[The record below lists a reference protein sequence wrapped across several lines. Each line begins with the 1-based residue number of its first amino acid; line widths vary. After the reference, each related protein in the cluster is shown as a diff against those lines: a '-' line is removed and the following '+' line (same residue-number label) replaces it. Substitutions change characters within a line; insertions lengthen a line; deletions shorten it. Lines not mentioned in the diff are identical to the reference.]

1 MSVSERRIYRVLI
14 ALLPSEFR
22 ARNSAGMEDLFTEA
36 LAESR
41 RRGPLAQ
48 LGTWL
53 RGTLDIL
60 GYAVRSLVPG
70 RDSAGSSR
78 RGGIEN
84 QFGGGAGPSRRN
96 GPGLLTGILE
106 DVRYAIR
113 RLKKAPLMTGVAIAV
128 AGIGIGASTA
138 TFSVLDAVIL
148 RPLPYPEA
156 DRLVQ
161 ITQKTTPAGVAAG
174 RLLRDDM
181 PINAQD
187 FLVYEAE
194 TASFSNWAWTGEYE
208 PQRDATVGGG
218 DGAPQG
224 VEVRQVS
231 ASFFSTLGV
240 VLPLGRPFLPSERA
254 QPNASGPRGPWQGV
268 RWTGVVILSHDLWSS
283 RFGSDPD
290 IVGKDIV
297 FEGGPSTVVG
307 VTPPGFRFPPMSER
321 GEVRERDIDVFI
333 PLFYPAFLQPRTFL
347 QFRVIA
353 RMKPGVEAEQAQA
366 DVTRIF
372 DGLAAEY
379 PVSHV
384 GRAVVVTPLH
394 DLLVRDYGLAFFSLM
409 GMVGLVL
416 LVACANLAS
425 LVLAQG
431 TRRRAELALRAA
443 IGGGRARLF
452 RLLMAESLILASL
465 GGLLGLLLAR
475 WGTAALVAMVPA
487 DLTRAADAGLDGRV
501 LLFALALSVA
511 TGVFFGLVPALR
523 SSDVDLVHD
532 LKSGGR
538 PGTGMGGSTLSRS
551 LITGQVA
558 LTLVL
563 LMGGGLLGKSF
574 LRLRTDDRGYDPEN
588 ILTVTI
594 TPGYLHRF
602 ARINWF
608 DLESRRTR
616 WRASYE
622 IMESVRALP
631 GVRSV
636 ASGDIQIDGTGFY
649 PVQLRRDPAE
659 GSLPPEDIVNSYF
672 TFVSPEYFGTMGIP
686 IVRGEGLP
694 AWNGIDEADRYW
706 WATDGAGCRSEV
718 KASGTYAGGSENE
731 YCDGPEILVSE
742 TFAATAWPG
751 EDPIGKEL
759 GVYDCCWTVAGV
771 VADVDSRGVDA
782 PALAGRLGRE
792 PRLMIYIPYTA
803 LGPYLI
809 KTDVDPLSL
818 VAAVRDIV
826 LSVDAQAPVTFST
839 LEQQVADSL
848 ARPRFYSVVAAIFGG
863 VALVMALVGLYG
875 VMAYAVGRRV
885 HEIGVRMALGADRA
899 QIRGM
904 VVGEGMRPVLLG
916 VALGLVASV
925 ALMRVLEGLLYGMD
939 ALDPWIALSVSAA
952 MIGVAVV
959 ACYSPARHASQVDPL
974 RALAHE

>member
-1 MSVSERRIYRVLI
+1 MSVSERRIYRTLI
-14 ALLPSEFR
+14 ALLPSDFR
-22 ARNSAGMEDLFTEA
+22 ARNSAAMEDLFAEA

-41 RRGPLAQ
+41 RRGRLAP

-53 RGTLDIL
+53 RGTLDIV

-70 RDSAGSSR
+70 RGSAGSSR
-78 RGGIEN
+78 RGAIEN
-84 QFGGGAGPSRRN
+84 QFGGGAGPSRPN

-113 RLKKAPLMTGVAIAV
+113 RLKRAPLMTGIAIAV
-128 AGIGIGASTA
+128 AGIGIGAATA

-148 RPLPYPEA
+148 RPLPYPDA

-161 ITQKTTPAGVAAG
+161 ITQKTTPAGVSLG
-174 RLLRDDM
+174 RTLRDDT

-194 TASFSNWAWTGEYE
+194 TASFSHWAWTGEYE
-208 PQRDATVGGG
+208 PGRDATVGGG

-224 VEVRQVS
+224 VEVIQVS
-231 ASFFSTLGV
+231 ASFFSTLGA
-240 VLPLGRPFLPSERA
+240 VLPLGRPFLPGERA
-254 QPNASGPRGPWQGV
+254 PPNSATPGRPWQGV
-268 RWTGVVILSHDLWSS
+268 RWTGVVIISHDLWSS

-307 VTPPGFRFPPMSER
+307 VTPPDFRFPPMSER
-321 GEVRERDIDVFI
+321 GEVRERDIDVFL
-333 PLFYPAFLQPRTFL
+333 PLVYPAFLQPRTFL
-347 QFRVIA
+347 QFGVLA

-366 DVTRIF
+366 DVSRIF

-394 DLLVRDYGLAFFSLM
+394 DLLVRDYGLVFFSLM
-409 GMVGLVL
+409 GMVGLVF

-425 LVLAQG
+425 LALAQG

-452 RLLMAESLILASL
+452 RLLMAESLILAAL
-465 GGLLGLLLAR
+465 GGVLGLLLAR
-475 WGTAALVAMVPA
+475 WGTAALIAMVPA

-511 TGVFFGLVPALR
+511 TGVLFGLVPALR

-538 PGTGMGGSTLSRS
+538 SGTGMGGSTLSRS

-563 LMGGGLLGKSF
+563 LIGGGLLGKSF
-574 LRLRTDDRGYDPEN
+574 LRLRTNDLGYDPAN

-594 TPGYLHRF
+594 NQGYLHRF
-602 ARINWF
+602 SRISFNQP
-608 DLESRRTR
+608 EMRRVR
-616 WRASYE
+616 WRASTE
-622 IMESVRALP
+622 IMERVRALP

-649 PVQLRRDPAE
+649 PVQFRSYPEE
-659 GSLPPEDIVNSYF
+659 GDVPPEELVNSFATY
-672 TFVSPEYFGTMGIP
+672 VSPEYFATMGIP
-686 IVRGEGLP
+686 LVRGHELP
-694 AWNGIDEADRYW
+694 AWNGVGDAERYW
-706 WATDGAGCRSEV
+706 WSAGP
-718 KASGTYAGGSENE
+718 
-731 YCDGPEILVSE
+731 DGPEVLVSE

-759 GVYDCCWTVAGV
+759 GVYGCCWTVAGV

-792 PRLMIYIPYTA
+792 PRLMIYIPYME

-826 LSVDAQAPVTFST
+826 VSVDAQAAVTFST
-839 LEQQVADSL
+839 MEQQVADSL

-885 HEIGVRMALGADRA
+885 HEIGVRMALGAERA
-899 QIRGM
+899 QIRAM

-916 VALGLVASV
+916 VVLGLAASA
-925 ALMRVLEGLLYGMD
+925 ALVRVLEGLLYGMD
-939 ALDPWIALSVSAA
+939 ALDPWLGLSVAVA
-952 MIGVAVV
+952 MIAVSIA

>member
-1 MSVSERRIYRVLI
+1 MIAGLADLVLKMSLPHGEIGDWIRADLNREAEERSRGSSGRMVSLWR
-14 ALLPSEFR
+14 LL
-22 ARNSAGMEDLFTEA
+22 EA
-36 LAESR
+36 LK
-41 RRGPLAQ
+41 LAPHFIAHR
-48 LGTWL
+48 LG
-53 RGTLDIL
+53 
-60 GYAVRSLVPG
+60 
-70 RDSAGSSR
+70 GSSR
-78 RGGIEN
+78 R
-84 QFGGGAGPSRRN
+84 FGPSQPN
-96 GPGLLTGILE
+96 SPSPGCFTGINE

-113 RLKKAPLMTGVAIAV
+113 RLTKAPLMTGVFVAV

-161 ITQKTTPAGVAAG
+161 ITQKTTPAGLTLG
-174 RLLRDDM
+174 RPLRDDL

-194 TASFSNWAWTGEYE
+194 TASFSNWAWTGDYE
-208 PQRDATVGGG
+208 PNRDATVGGG
-218 DGAPQG
+218 EGAPQG
-224 VEVRQVS
+224 VEVIQVS
-231 ASFFSTLGV
+231 PSFFSTMGV

-254 QPNASGPRGPWQGV
+254 QPNTSAPREPWQGV
-268 RWTGVVILSHDLWSS
+268 RWTGVVIISHDLWSS

-321 GEVRERDIDVFI
+321 GEVRERDIDVFL
-333 PLFYPAFLQPRTFL
+333 PLVYPAFLQPRTFL
-347 QFRVIA
+347 QFGVIA
-353 RMKPGVEAEQAQA
+353 RMKPGVETEQAQA
-366 DVTRIF
+366 DVSRIF
-372 DGLAAEY
+372 DGLAAGY

-384 GRAVVVTPLH
+384 GRAVVLTPLH

-416 LVACANLAS
+416 LVACGNLAS

-452 RLLMAESLILASL
+452 RLVMAESLILAAL
-465 GGLLGLLLAR
+465 GGVLGLLLAH

-487 DLTRAADAGLDGRV
+487 ELTRAGDAGLDGRV
-501 LLFALALSVA
+501 LAFALALSIA
-511 TGVFFGLVPALR
+511 TGMIFGLIPALR
-523 SSDVDLVHD
+523 SSDVDLVQD

-538 PGTGMGGSTLSRS
+538 PGAGVGWSTLSQS

-602 ARINWF
+602 ARINSF

-636 ASGDIQIDGTGFY
+636 ASGEVNIEGTGFY
-649 PVQLRRDPAE
+649 PVQLRHDPVGA
-659 GSLPPEDIVNSYF
+659 GLPPEDIVNAHHA
-672 TFVSPEYFGTMGIP
+672 FVSPEYFGTMGIP

-694 AWNGIDEADRYW
+694 AWNGIDEAERYW
-706 WATDGAGCRSEV
+706 WATDGPDCWSES
-718 KASGTYAGGSENE
+718 KASGTNVGGSENE
-731 YCDGPEILVSE
+731 YCDGPEVLVSE

-759 GVYDCCWTVAGV
+759 GVYDCCWTVGGV

-782 PALAGRLGRE
+782 PVLPGRLGRE
-792 PRLMIYIPYTA
+792 PRLVIYIPYTE

-818 VAAVRDIV
+818 VAAVRDIIV
-826 LSVDAQAPVTFST
+826 SVDVQAAVTFST

-875 VMAYAVGRRV
+875 AMAYAVGRRV
-885 HEIGVRMALGADRA
+885 HEIGVRMALGADRT
-899 QIRGM
+899 QIRAM
-904 VVGEGMRPVLLG
+904 VVGEGMRPVLVG
-916 VALGLVASV
+916 VAVGLMASV
-925 ALMRVLEGLLYGMD
+925 ALMRVLEGLLYGME
-939 ALDPWIALSVSAA
+939 ALDPWIALGVAVA
-952 MIGVAVV
+952 MVGVAVV